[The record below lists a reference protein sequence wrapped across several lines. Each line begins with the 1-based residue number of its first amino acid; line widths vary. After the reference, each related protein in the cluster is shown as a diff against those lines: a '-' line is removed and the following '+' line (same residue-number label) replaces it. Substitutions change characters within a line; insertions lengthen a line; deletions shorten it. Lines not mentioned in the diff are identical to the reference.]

1 MLADPDLHRWQCR
14 WRSTSSTRWAVFIIR
29 CSTSVGLPACPTM
42 AMRPLWCNGEAVPSP
57 TCRPQ
62 SMWTA
67 TELFYPP
74 RMPPRQ
80 SKRRSSRWSLAQG
93 GRRPQ
98 RFPDAAAAVLLS
110 SALHDR
116 EPRRCGGHSWF
127 HPTPPPLDA
136 PHHCSFGTSTLARP
150 RGRLYRIGTSNTEC
164 RGGLAEATG
173 EACNCCQGP
182 SVVTVTPSRP
192 RRALSSHLSSAL
204 VF

>member
-1 MLADPDLHRWQCR
+1 M
-14 WRSTSSTRWAVFIIR
+14 RSTSSTRWAVFIIR

-42 AMRPLWCNGEAVPSP
+42 AIRPLWCNGEAVPSP

-67 TELFYPP
+67 TELFYP
-74 RMPPRQ
+74 Q
-80 SKRRSSRWSLAQG
+80 SNRRSWSRWNLAQG

-110 SALHDR
+110 SASHDR

-164 RGGLAEATG
+164 RGGFAEAAG

-182 SVVTVTPSRP
+182 SVTQSPHRGRGPFVSPFVRTRV
-192 RRALSSHLSSAL
+192 L
-204 VF
+204 VR

>member
-1 MLADPDLHRWQCR
+1 MLSAPGFHWWQCR
-14 WRSTSSTRWAVFIIR
+14 WRSTSRIR

-42 AMRPLWCNGEAVPSP
+42 AMRSLWCNGEAVPSAK
-57 TCRPQ
+57 CGPQ

-74 RMPPRQ
+74 RQ
-80 SKRRSSRWSLAQG
+80 SRWSLAQG

-98 RFPDAAAAVLLS
+98 RFPDAAAAVPLS

-116 EPRRCGGHSWF
+116 EPRQCGGHSWF

-136 PHHCSFGTSTLARP
+136 PHHYSFGTSTLARP
-150 RGRLYRIGTSNTEC
+150 RGRLYRIGTSNTGRC
-164 RGGLAEATG
+164 GGFAEATG

-182 SVVTVTPSRP
+182 SVVTVTPSASRP
-192 RRALSSHLSSAL
+192 RAVSSLSHSPVSCSPQT
-204 VF
+204 